1 MTQTPNPIQTA
12 GDQLMVEQSSPNKPP
27 LPLSQIPR
35 ALFTR
40 PWLWSTLVVIIGMLF
55 LGRLGIWQLDRLE
68 QRRAANALLEQQFNS
83 EQIDLNQEL
92 PGVNPEDMI
101 DRQAVVSGRFD
112 YSEEI
117 ILKEQSFNGRP
128 GVHLVTPLVIEGER
142 AVLVDRGWI
151 PATEAMAGAFEQFE
165 ETAERPIQGVLK
177 GSQTLSRDRQTTVE
191 DNQTEWFRIDIEA
204 IQTLSSY
211 DLMPVYLVQSPTQE
225 NAALSLP
232 IREEFQLD
240 LSEGSHFGYAVQWFL
255 FSLLLGVIYTGYV
268 RVNGAK

>member
-1 MTQTPNPIQTA
+1 
-12 GDQLMVEQSSPNKPP
+12 
-27 LPLSQIPR
+27 
-35 ALFTR
+35 
-40 PWLWSTLVVIIGMLF
+40 
-55 LGRLGIWQLDRLE
+55 
-68 QRRAANALLEQQFNS
+68 
-83 EQIDLNQEL
+83 
-92 PGVNPEDMI
+92 
-101 DRQAVVSGRFD
+101 
-112 YSEEI
+112 
-117 ILKEQSFNGRP
+117 
-128 GVHLVTPLVIEGER
+128 
-142 AVLVDRGWI
+142 
-151 PATEAMAGAFEQFE
+151 
-165 ETAERPIQGVLK
+165 
-177 GSQTLSRDRQTTVE
+177 LSRDRQTTVE